1 MRYFARLHYAIRK
14 FAITCKRMYNAN
26 TANNTV
32 HKNMYSILA
41 LQRISLNYKCIYIW
55 SNMVFLSVTTDDTL
69 TTYHIY
75 RKSLRTGLE
84 SCNFSYVLGLVM
96 KEGY

>member
-26 TANNTV
+26 TASNTM

-41 LQRISLNYKCIYIW
+41 LQRISLNHKCIYVW
-55 SNMVFLSVTTDDTL
+55 SNIVFLTVTIDTL
-69 TTYHIY
+69 ITYHIY

-84 SCNFSYVLGLVM
+84 SCNFSYVHELV
-96 KEGY
+96 